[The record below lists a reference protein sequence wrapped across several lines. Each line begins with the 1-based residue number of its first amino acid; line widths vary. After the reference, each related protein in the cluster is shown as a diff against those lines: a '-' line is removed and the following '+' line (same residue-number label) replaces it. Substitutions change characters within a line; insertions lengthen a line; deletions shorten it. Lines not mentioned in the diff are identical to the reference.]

1 MSCQSTVWN
10 NLLVC
15 CSLFLIFPLYI
26 LVYQCVNEISHV
38 NKIFVACWF
47 SHIIIFHEHF
57 SVSHNI
63 KKKIFSIY
71 LTRFL
76 WPSIYPILLFFFF
89 FTARNRQW
97 LLLLCIY
104 LCIFVSSLGFIPRD
118 KLLVQSTS
126 ARHCSA
132 QI

>member
-15 CSLFLIFPLYI
+15 CSLFLIVPLDM
-26 LVYQCVNEISHV
+26 LVYQCVNEIFHA
-38 NKIFVACWF
+38 NKMFVACWF

-63 KKKIFSIY
+63 KKIFFSIC
-71 LTRFL
+71 LTSFL
-76 WPSIYPILLFFFF
+76 WPSIYPILLFFF

-97 LLLLCIY
+97 LLLLCVY
-104 LCIFVSSLGFIPRD
+104 LGIFVSSLGFIPRD